1 MDEHWITDDKM
12 QRNIS
17 EYDYGGPVQ
26 QQVDAH
32 RTLKRMQA
40 FLLRL
45 RAAVV
50 CSALVYSGCFPLTDD

>member
-1 MDEHWITDDKM
+1 MDEWITDDKM
-12 QRNIS
+12 QRNIL
-17 EYDYGGPVQ
+17 EYDHGGPVQ

-32 RTLKRMQA
+32 RILKRMQE
-40 FLLRL
+40 FLL